1 MLAFQIALQFPYRF
15 WDSKVQGA
23 DFFGHVPPSASKR
36 GLFAV
41 FYDMDP
47 QVKSWV
53 LDRGLDSLNSLEFG
67 LVVTSVSSPGTNG
80 HCRHSGCLSVCW
92 GDTCRACLPVGKE
105 PLYLSYST
113 NVGPWEMNSLPW
125 KWKNSS

>member
-1 MLAFQIALQFPYRF
+1 MHLPISLVVAGGSPRHRWEYGTKQHKKPDAHESTNKTGAWKGRVEVCFPCLALQSRTVGCFLELAILLIPGTPNPLPLLLTFQIALQFPYRF

-47 QVKSWV
+47 QVSRW
-53 LDRGLDSLNSLEFG
+53 
-67 LVVTSVSSPGTNG
+67 
-80 HCRHSGCLSVCW
+80 
-92 GDTCRACLPVGKE
+92 
-105 PLYLSYST
+105 
-113 NVGPWEMNSLPW
+113 
-125 KWKNSS
+125 

>member
-1 MLAFQIALQFPYRF
+1 MEREYLEMFEFFEHLFFFLIEVCKSYRWLLRDCCTFDFKKLLTTFLLLAFQIALQFPYRF

-47 QVKSWV
+47 QVKS
-53 LDRGLDSLNSLEFG
+53 
-67 LVVTSVSSPGTNG
+67 LVECGVN
-80 HCRHSGCLSVCW
+80 
-92 GDTCRACLPVGKE
+92 
-105 PLYLSYST
+105 PLIT
-113 NVGPWEMNSLPW
+113 V
-125 KWKNSS
+125 

>member
-1 MLAFQIALQFPYRF
+1 MLTFQIALQFPYRF

-47 QVKSWV
+47 QVKSPV
-53 LDRGLDSLNSLEFG
+53 KCGLNFPSYSLELG
-67 LVVTSVSSPGTNG
+67 QAQELMDVVDALDL
-80 HCRHSGCLSVCW
+80 C
-92 GDTCRACLPVGKE
+92 
-105 PLYLSYST
+105 
-113 NVGPWEMNSLPW
+113 
-125 KWKNSS
+125 